1 MKPKYI
7 YILDIKLT
15 GAKMTE
21 RLTLKVNYVW
31 LTSLMNRPYYHNPGP
46 VSRLQDPL
54 QHEPVVGVHVHREQ
68 VKVCLHSELLEQ
80 LMQVWKSL
88 EFEKKKEN
96 CKSFWAPA
104 L

>member
-68 VKVCLHSELLEQ
+68 VKVCLHSELSEQ
-80 LMQVWKSL
+80 LDNVVWPEHHLLQVYTRVLVTSIQK
-88 EFEKKKEN
+88 
-96 CKSFWAPA
+96 
-104 L
+104 